1 MNVSAVV
8 SASTDVPRHL
18 NSVQRRL
25 YDTTDCCTM
34 EASGKHTGLSQDFIV
49 STYFSEEKSFP
60 LLIPGLGSGCDSS
73 VQVKPGSDGAV
84 VRLKLMKHI
93 DAD

>member
-1 MNVSAVV
+1 
-8 SASTDVPRHL
+8 
-18 NSVQRRL
+18 
-25 YDTTDCCTM
+25 M

-49 STYFSEEKSFP
+49 SMYFSEEKSFP
-60 LLIPGLGSGCDSS
+60 LLTPGLGSGDSS

-84 VRLKLMKHI
+84 AMLKLMKHI